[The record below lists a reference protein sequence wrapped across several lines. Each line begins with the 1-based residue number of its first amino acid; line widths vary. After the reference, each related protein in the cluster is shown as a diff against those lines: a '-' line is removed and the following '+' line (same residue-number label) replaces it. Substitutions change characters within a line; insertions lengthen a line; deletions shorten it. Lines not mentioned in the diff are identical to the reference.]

1 MTLLF
6 TGLSYL
12 YTHILPFIL
21 LLGLLV
27 FVHEL
32 GHFVVARMCGVRVEV
47 FSLGFGKKI
56 LSWKKGD
63 TTYCI
68 SLIPLGGFVKMF
80 GEQGSENIITDAD
93 RKVAFSHKTPWQR
106 IAIVL
111 AGPFMNF
118 FFAVVVFATIA
129 QVGEQTR
136 AAIVAGVVTDSPAV
150 KYGFKAGD
158 QILKVENEAVRSYED
173 FQKQLN
179 RNKNR
184 TVSVDVQD
192 STGQIRQISA
202 SVGATDNPNIFSL
215 EKQIGEI
222 EGLEAVAV
230 NATVAVVIDSPAY
243 KAGLRTGDEVTSF
256 NGHKITNAVAFE
268 SAIQNAMN
276 DSNATAAEYAI
287 GVMRPLQE
295 DDSTQDKKL
304 TSSNAQENFPE
315 GTKLVLTFS
324 KIALVKSKNLKNF
337 GFDKTELY
345 LGQVVKGS
353 PAHMAE
359 LQAYD
364 RILSINAKPILKW
377 EDIASTVKAYDG
389 REALTFV
396 VSRDGTELIKKITP
410 KVTELTTAFGA
421 IDKRYTVGVSPL
433 IVLAEPEIIIVKAD
447 NPLQA
452 LIKGT
457 DRTIDISIMTVMSF
471 VKLFQGEVSPKN
483 LGGMVSIGKAA
494 KDSFELGAQAFFMT
508 MGILSVSLFIL
519 NLMPIPVLDGG
530 HLVFYTIELIKG
542 SPLSL
547 RKMEIAQQVGLV
559 LLLGLMVLAQYNDIV
574 KFLFKS

>member
-1 MTLLF
+1 
-6 TGLSYL
+6 
-12 YTHILPFIL
+12 

-27 FVHEL
+27 FIHEL
-32 GHFVVARMCGVRVEV
+32 GHFLVARMCGVRVEV

-63 TTYCI
+63 TTYCV

-93 RKVAFSHKTPWQR
+93 RQVAFSHKSPWQR

-111 AGPFMNF
+111 AGPLMNF
-118 FFAVVVFATIA
+118 FFAVAIFATIA

-136 AAIVAGVVTDSPAV
+136 AAVVAGVVADSPAL
-150 KYGFKAGD
+150 KFGFKAGD
-158 QILKVENEAVRSYED
+158 KILKVENEPIQSYED
-173 FQKQLN
+173 FQKQLTK
-179 RNKNR
+179 NKNR
-184 TVSVDVQD
+184 TISIDVQD
-192 STGQIRQISA
+192 NVGEVRKISA
-202 SVGATDNPNIFSL
+202 SVGAIDNPNIFSL
-215 EKQIGEI
+215 EKQIGQI
-222 EGLEAVAV
+222 EGLESLAV
-230 NATVAVVIDSPAY
+230 NSTVAVLIDSSAY

-256 NGHKITNAVAFE
+256 NGKKITSLIELESTLQKAMTDSAAAVTEYPISVLRPFQD
-268 SAIQNAMN
+268 I
-276 DSNATAAEYAI
+276 DGKTDRTAEETVA
-287 GVMRPLQE
+287 G
-295 DDSTQDKKL
+295 
-304 TSSNAQENFPE
+304 
-315 GTKLVLTFS
+315 GTKLDLKIS
-324 KIALVKSKNLKNF
+324 KNDLLKSQNLKNF
-337 GFDKTELY
+337 GLDKTELY

-353 PAHMAE
+353 PADMAE

-364 RILSINAKPILKW
+364 RIVSINAKPILKW
-377 EDIASTVKAYDG
+377 EDIATTVKAYDG

-396 VSRDGTELIKKITP
+396 ISRDGTELIKKITP

-433 IVLAEPEIIIVKAD
+433 IVLAEPEIVVVKAD
-447 NPLQA
+447 NPIQA

-457 DRTIDISIMTVMSF
+457 DRTVDVSVMTVMSF

-494 KDSFELGAQAFFMT
+494 KDSFEMGAQAFFMT

-559 LLLGLMVLAQYNDIV
+559 LLLALMVLAQYNDIV

>member
-1 MTLLF
+1 MALLF
-6 TGLSYL
+6 TGLGYL
-12 YTHILPFIL
+12 YTHILPFII

-27 FVHEL
+27 FIHEL
-32 GHFVVARMCGVRVEV
+32 GHFLVARMCGVRVEV

-80 GEQGSENIITDAD
+80 GEQGSENILTDED

-111 AGPFMNF
+111 AGPLMNF
-118 FFAVVVFATIA
+118 IFAVFIFATIA

-136 AAIVAGVVTDSPAV
+136 AAVVAGVVADSPAL
-150 KYGFKAGD
+150 KFGFKAGD
-158 QILKVENEAVRSYED
+158 KVLKVENESIRSYED
-173 FQKQLN
+173 FQKQLTL
-179 RNKNR
+179 NKNR
-184 TVSVDVQD
+184 NISIDVQD
-192 STGQIRQISA
+192 NAGEVRKISA
-202 SVGATDNPNIFSL
+202 TVGAIDNPNIFSL
-215 EKQIGEI
+215 EKQIGQI
-222 EGLEAVAV
+222 EGLESLAV
-230 NATVAVVIDSPAY
+230 NSTVAVIVDSPAY
-243 KAGLRTGDEVTSF
+243 KAGLRTGDEVTGF
-256 NGHKITNAVAFE
+256 NGQKITSLTELE
-268 SAIQNAMN
+268 STLQKAMT
-276 DSNATAAEYAI
+276 DSAATVTEYPVSILRPFQDAESKANRSAEETAI
-287 GVMRPLQE
+287 G
-295 DDSTQDKKL
+295 
-304 TSSNAQENFPE
+304 
-315 GTKLVLTFS
+315 GTKLDLKIS
-324 KIALVKSKNLKNF
+324 KNDLIKSQNLKNF
-337 GFDKTELY
+337 GLDKTELY

-353 PAHMAE
+353 PADMAE

-364 RILSINAKPILKW
+364 RIISINAKPILKW
-377 EDIASTVKAYDG
+377 DDIASTVKAFDG

-396 VSRDGTELIKKITP
+396 VLRDGTELIKKITP

-433 IVLAEPEIIIVKAD
+433 IVLAEPEIVVVRAD
-447 NPLQA
+447 NPIQA
-452 LIKGT
+452 LVKGT
-457 DRTIDISIMTVMSF
+457 DRTIDISVMTIMSF

-494 KDSFELGAQAFFMT
+494 KDSFEMGAQAFFMT

>member
-1 MTLLF
+1 MALIF
-6 TGLSYL
+6 TGLGYL
-12 YTHILPFIL
+12 YTHILPFII

-32 GHFVVARMCGVRVEV
+32 GHFLVARMCGVRVEV

-68 SLIPLGGFVKMF
+68 SAIPLGGFVKMF
-80 GEQGSENIITDAD
+80 GEQGSENILTDDD
-93 RKVAFSHKTPWQR
+93 RKVAFSHKSPWQR

-111 AGPFMNF
+111 AGPLMNF
-118 FFAVVVFATIA
+118 FFAIAVFATIA

-136 AAIVAGVVTDSPAV
+136 AAVVAEVVADSPAA
-150 KYGFKAGD
+150 KFGFKAGD
-158 QILKVENEAVRSYED
+158 TILKVENQNIRSYED
-173 FQKQLN
+173 FQKQLTQN
-179 RNKNR
+179 RNR
-184 TVSVDVQD
+184 TVAVEVQET
-192 STGQIRQISA
+192 TGEVKKITA
-202 SVGATDNPNIFSL
+202 AVTALDNPNIFSL
-215 EKQIGEI
+215 EKQVGQI
-222 EGLEAVAV
+222 EGIESLAVNSTVAVAV
-230 NATVAVVIDSPAY
+230 DSPAY
-243 KAGLRTGDEVTSF
+243 KAGLRTGDEITSF
-256 NGHKITNAVAFE
+256 NGVAITNSTE
-268 SAIQNAMN
+268 LKNALEKAMADN
-276 DSNATAAEYAI
+276 TSTLSEYTVGILRPFNENLHAQETKPQATA
-287 GVMRPLQE
+287 
-295 DDSTQDKKL
+295 
-304 TSSNAQENFPE
+304 PE
-315 GTKLVLTFS
+315 GTKLELKIS
-324 KIALVKSKNLKNF
+324 KNELVKARDMKSL
-337 GFDKTELY
+337 GLEKTELY

-353 PAHMAE
+353 PADMAE
-359 LQAYD
+359 LQVYD
-364 RILSINAKPILKW
+364 RIVSINAKPILKW
-377 EDIASTVKAYDG
+377 EDIATTVKSYDG

-396 VSRDGTELIKKITP
+396 ISREGTELIKKITP
-410 KVTELTTAFGA
+410 KVTELTTAFGG

-433 IVLAEPEIIIVKAD
+433 IVLAEPSIITVKAD
-447 NPLQA
+447 NPFQA
-452 LIKGT
+452 LVKGT
-457 DRTIDISIMTVMSF
+457 ERTVDISIMTVMSF

-494 KDSFELGAQAFFMT
+494 KDSFEMGAQAFFMT